1 MLYGIAGGIA
11 EKYKR
16 SGNYNAIEQITN
28 TYYHNIPSN
37 SETDSINKK
46 KLYLEIF
53 SLVV

>member
-1 MLYGIAGGIA
+1 MVYGIAGGIA

-28 TYYHNIPSN
+28 TDYHNIPSRL
-37 SETDSINKK
+37 ETDSVFLK